1 MNKNE
6 QITTISNVTALLEI
20 VKKSADRTTA
30 EELEKIIN
38 QLDTICD
45 HIKRI

>member
-6 QITTISNVTALLEI
+6 QITTIYNATILLETA
-20 VKKSADRTTA
+20 KKSADRTTA
-30 EELEKIIN
+30 TELERIIN

-45 HIKRI
+45 HIKKI